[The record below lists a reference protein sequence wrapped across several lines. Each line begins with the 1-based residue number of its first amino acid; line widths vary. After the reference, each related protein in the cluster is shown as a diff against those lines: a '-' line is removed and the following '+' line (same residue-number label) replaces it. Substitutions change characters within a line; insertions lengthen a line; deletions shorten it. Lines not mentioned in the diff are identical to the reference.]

1 MSTKP
6 EKADDDIDALEAL
19 ESEEKE
25 YLKVRQQPLFH
36 GLPLALQHLLICSLP
51 PRMLKLIES

>member
-1 MSTKP
+1 MTSKP

-25 YLKVRQQPLFH
+25 YLKV
-36 GLPLALQHLLICSLP
+36 SP
-51 PRMLKLIES
+51 PSYPPSKAHN

>member
-1 MSTKP
+1 MTSKP

-25 YLKVRQQPLFH
+25 YLKVGRPRAQLPNFIANPLTFY
-36 GLPLALQHLLICSLP
+36 
-51 PRMLKLIES
+51 RMQKLIGS

>member
-1 MSTKP
+1 MVIKP

-25 YLKVRQQPLFH
+25 YLKVSP
-36 GLPLALQHLLICSLP
+36 PLAQPNRACY
-51 PRMLKLIES
+51 

>member
-1 MSTKP
+1 MVTKP

-25 YLKVRQQPLFH
+25 YLKV
-36 GLPLALQHLLICSLP
+36 SLP
-51 PRMLKLIES
+51 MLRINPITNPSYLRRMQKLTEYLKLFV

>member
-25 YLKVRQQPLFH
+25 YLKV
-36 GLPLALQHLLICSLP
+36 SLP
-51 PRMLKLIES
+51 HPSTK

>member
-1 MSTKP
+1 MTARP

-25 YLKVRQQPLFH
+25 YLKVSNPHTPFASSITD
-36 GLPLALQHLLICSLP
+36 PYLL
-51 PRMLKLIES
+51 

>member
-1 MSTKP
+1 MTSKP

-25 YLKVRQQPLFH
+25 YLKVSFALVPLETPH
-36 GLPLALQHLLICSLP
+36 
-51 PRMLKLIES
+51 

>member
-1 MSTKP
+1 MVTKP

-25 YLKVRQQPLFH
+25 YLKV
-36 GLPLALQHLLICSLP
+36 SLSHP
-51 PRMLKLIES
+51 STK

>member
-1 MSTKP
+1 MTTKP

-25 YLKVRQQPLFH
+25 FNKVHPLHPPRRIATNTFV
-36 GLPLALQHLLICSLP
+36 PLAGC
-51 PRMLKLIES
+51 

>member
-1 MSTKP
+1 MTSKP

-25 YLKVRQQPLFH
+25 YLKVRHHPSS
-36 GLPLALQHLLICSLP
+36 SL
-51 PRMLKLIES
+51 K

>member
-1 MSTKP
+1 MTIKP

-25 YLKVRQQPLFH
+25 YLKVSPA
-36 GLPLALQHLLICSLP
+36 LAPSLQSPQLTLRP
-51 PRMLKLIES
+51 PAGC

>member
-1 MSTKP
+1 MTLKP

-25 YLKVRQQPLFH
+25 FNKVC
-36 GLPLALQHLLICSLP
+36 LLTSPTSHRPIADTSVV
-51 PRMLKLIES
+51 

>member
-25 YLKVRQQPLFH
+25 YLKV
-36 GLPLALQHLLICSLP
+36 SLP
-51 PRMLKLIES
+51 PLLPISIMLIKSSLS

>member
-1 MSTKP
+1 MTSKP

-25 YLKVRQQPLFH
+25 YLKVRLRALVPPPTTPLTSELCT
-36 GLPLALQHLLICSLP
+36 GC
-51 PRMLKLIES
+51 

>member
-1 MSTKP
+1 MVTKP

-25 YLKVRQQPLFH
+25 YLKVDCPTPH
-36 GLPLALQHLLICSLP
+36 KHLHH
-51 PRMLKLIES
+51 

>member
-25 YLKVRQQPLFH
+25 YLKVR
-36 GLPLALQHLLICSLP
+36 LPTLLLTFTIVNQIVVIIGC
-51 PRMLKLIES
+51 RN

>member
-1 MSTKP
+1 MTSKP

-25 YLKVRQQPLFH
+25 YLKVS
-36 GLPLALQHLLICSLP
+36 LPLCHPSRGPTNLSTLH
-51 PRMLKLIES
+51 RMLKLIES

>member
-1 MSTKP
+1 MTSKP

-25 YLKVRQQPLFH
+25 YLKVRRLTF
-36 GLPLALQHLLICSLP
+36 LP
-51 PRMLKLIES
+51 PSQAPS

>member
-1 MSTKP
+1 MTIKP

-25 YLKVRQQPLFH
+25 FTKVYSSGTIPLEIV
-36 GLPLALQHLLICSLP
+36 LTDPLSSL
-51 PRMLKLIES
+51 

>member
-1 MSTKP
+1 MISKP

-25 YLKVRQQPLFH
+25 YLKVSRTLV
-36 GLPLALQHLLICSLP
+36 LTLQGP
-51 PRMLKLIES
+51 

>member
-1 MSTKP
+1 MVTKP

-25 YLKVRQQPLFH
+25 YLKV
-36 GLPLALQHLLICSLP
+36 SLP
-51 PRMLKLIES
+51 RPSTK

>member
-1 MSTKP
+1 MTSKP

-25 YLKVRQQPLFH
+25 YLKVRAALV
-36 GLPLALQHLLICSLP
+36 LPITP
-51 PRMLKLIES
+51 Y

>member
-1 MSTKP
+1 MTSKP

-25 YLKVRQQPLFH
+25 YLKVSQTLVPT
-36 GLPLALQHLLICSLP
+36 LQEPELILRPSAGC
-51 PRMLKLIES
+51 

>member
-1 MSTKP
+1 MTSKP

-25 YLKVRQQPLFH
+25 YLKVSKPRAH
-36 GLPLALQHLLICSLP
+36 P
-51 PRMLKLIES
+51 PATPANTSTFRRMLKLTES

>member
-1 MSTKP
+1 MTIKP

-25 YLKVRQQPLFH
+25 FTKVNRPRAISLQIMVTDIFPPL
-36 GLPLALQHLLICSLP
+36 
-51 PRMLKLIES
+51 